1 MTTQRARPQGVTA
14 ADCEPRRAC
23 VAQTQHGEPCR
34 SFALPE
40 GTLCAVHDPARRE
53 RVQAARSKGGQMR
66 AIQGRRRKLDTA
78 QELLKFTSTVILDV
92 LEGSV
97 NLDVGR
103 VVLYGVQV
111 QRGVLETA
119 TLADRIDAIEQ
130 QVALQPRAAR
140 GGRW

>member
-1 MTTQRARPQGVTA
+1 MVHGAEKPACTATARSGQACRAFARPDRPFCQ
-14 ADCEPRRAC
+14 
-23 VAQTQHGEPCR
+23 
-34 SFALPE
+34 
-40 GTLCAVHDPARRE
+40 VHDPE
-53 RVQAARSKGGQMR
+53 RAEHFKAASAKGGQMR

-92 LEGSV
+92 LEGSI